1 MIKIFDSAGM
11 GTVVMLDRSGKFQ
24 FTTLHMRNLILVCL
38 LVIVISYKSN
48 SQVLF
53 TDTLPVGRVTYSH
66 QVQLSEMQSKNGT
79 SELLF
84 NSKRSVYV
92 HRGDPNEKG
101 TYYPD
106 PSGVLIKAVG
116 GDKQGAPI
124 YKMHSERRMLYRDVC
139 VGGQGRY
146 IVSDTLGINWTLQPA
161 HKRIGQFDCRR
172 ATGIFHGREYEAWYT
187 LDIPLPSGPFK
198 LGGLPGL
205 ILEARTL
212 DGSAEFSF
220 VSIEISNTIQEKIK
234 PPYGKDSGLNYAQ
247 YQQAMWDFMTNKI
260 QEFRAT
266 GMDVSVHTN
275 PNALELWEPEK

>member
-1 MIKIFDSAGM
+1 MKRQLIFIGFLLSSSLLFAQKDSIAIGK
-11 GTVVMLDRSGKFQ
+11 VVYD
-24 FTTLHMRNLILVCL
+24 
-38 LVIVISYKSN
+38 
-48 SQVLF
+48 
-53 TDTLPVGRVTYSH
+53 H
-66 QVQLSEMQSKNGT
+66 QVHLEGSLEKNGT
-79 SELLF
+79 AELYF
-84 NSKRSVYV
+84 NNERSLYR
-92 HRGDPNEKG
+92 HLGNPAEIGER
-101 TYYPD
+101 YPD
-106 PSGVLIKAVG
+106 PQGQLIKAVG
-116 GDKQGAPI
+116 YDRQGAPI

-146 IVSDTLGINWTLQPA
+146 IVADTQAIDWTLQPTQ
-161 HKRIGQFDCRR
+161 KRIGQFDCHR
-172 ATGIFHGREYEAWYT
+172 ATGVFHGREYEAWYT

-234 PPYGKDSGLNYAQ
+234 PPYGKDSGFNYAQ
-247 YQQAMWDFMTNKI
+247 YQQAMWDFMSNKI
-260 QEFRAT
+260 QEFRAA